1 MVENLHV
8 CKIRFIFVNDFEN
21 APKTGLTGNKGM
33 KDRIRKVMES
43 QHMTQQNFAQFI
55 GVSTAALSS
64 IFNGRTKAT
73 LNTVEAIRSKL
84 PDINIEWLIFG
95 TGDMFLH
102 DADPQTDVPATDST
116 PEEQVLEFDMP
127 ANPLPDG
134 AQTASSHQG
143 VNRTLKKSPKNDV
156 KIFDKLPRRV
166 TEIRV
171 FYDDQT
177 YESFVPK
184 T

>member
-1 MVENLHV
+1 
-8 CKIRFIFVNDFEN
+8 
-21 APKTGLTGNKGM
+21 M

-102 DADPQTDVPATDST
+102 DTDHQTDASAGDNT

-127 ANPLPDG
+127 ATALPDG
-134 AQTASSHQG
+134 AQTASSQLS
-143 VNRTLKKSPKNDV
+143 VNRTLKKPLKNDM
-156 KIFDKLPRRV
+156 KILNKSPRRV

>member
-1 MVENLHV
+1 
-8 CKIRFIFVNDFEN
+8 
-21 APKTGLTGNKGM
+21 
-33 KDRIRKVMES
+33 MES

-73 LNTVEAIRSKL
+73 LNTVEAIHSKL

-102 DADPQTDVPATDST
+102 GADPQTDVPVVDSA
-116 PEEQVLEFDMP
+116 PEEQVLDFDMSSP
-127 ANPLPDG
+127 ALPDG
-134 AQTASSHQG
+134 GQTAPSHQG
-143 VNRTLKKSPKNDV
+143 VNRTLKKSPKNEV
-156 KIFDKLPRRV
+156 KILDKSPRRV

>member
-1 MVENLHV
+1 
-8 CKIRFIFVNDFEN
+8 
-21 APKTGLTGNKGM
+21 M
-33 KDRIRKVMES
+33 KDRIRKIMES
-43 QHMTQQNFAQFI
+43 QHMTQHNFAQFI

-95 TGDMFLH
+95 TGEMWTNGVETQNV
-102 DADPQTDVPATDST
+102 ASPMNQTDDEPTLD
-116 PEEQVLEFDMP
+116 FDIP
-127 ANPLPDG
+127 TGTLPDG
-134 AQTASSHQG
+134 GQKALVIQG
-143 VNRTLKKSPKNDV
+143 VNRTPKNTSKNDV
-156 KIFDKLPRRV
+156 KIFDKSTRRV

-171 FYDDQT
+171 FYDDHPS
-177 YESFVPK
+177 ESFVPR